1 MGTPSLASR
10 GSPILTSNPYAPR
23 TPYLKPNRPAD
34 QGNRPRVYQQLGSPP
49 RACSGPGGEALGGG
63 GAHGTTRL
71 REGWLGVMIIP
82 ETHTSQVDI
91 GEAAPQVQSAFHRA
105 PVPYD

>member
-34 QGNRPRVYQQLGSPP
+34 QRNRPRVYQQLGSPP
-49 RACSGPGGEALGGG
+49 RACSGPGGGALGGG
-63 GAHGTTRL
+63 GAHGATRL
-71 REGWLGVMIIP
+71 REGWRGVMSSP
-82 ETHTSQVDI
+82 ATHPSQVEID
-91 GEAAPQVQSAFHRA
+91 EAGRQCTAAARDQR
-105 PVPYD
+105 